1 VIATILSIVAV
12 LVVLLVVSLFG
23 VAVWARRGERKP
35 DVGGVRTLA
44 AFKGGDQFISVE
56 ERQDEQTEGSAAL
69 GGGLLAALVREIE
82 KQGLEVEAPD
92 RDDYGWGV
100 TVRGGEDKAYVHL
113 GAIEEASAWA
123 LMVLDP
129 GSGGPGPRALL
140 PAIDAALKALPGLSK
155 IAWHRRERF
164 LAGDLSSAY
173 ESATA

>member
-1 VIATILSIVAV
+1 MIATILSIVAV

-92 RDDYGWGV
+92 RQGIGEGCRPEIQIPAPFQHEQGLAMHAV
-100 TVRGGEDKAYVHL
+100 PGARRVR
-113 GAIEEASAWA
+113 IE
-123 LMVLDP
+123 LQ
-129 GSGGPGPRALL
+129 R
-140 PAIDAALKALPGLSK
+140 
-155 IAWHRRERF
+155 
-164 LAGDLSSAY
+164 
-173 ESATA
+173 